1 MRKED
6 SGVALPL
13 WVVTLGAM
21 LVVLSMA
28 ALVVVFVRGF
38 DRGAAPDTPPLYDEG
53 MVVALYDRVNPA
65 VVTIETDLD
74 SVSRFGFVLPHGG
87 QGSGFL
93 VDTEGH
99 ILTNYHV
106 IHDAL
111 SVRVVLPSG
120 ETLNTKVVGRSP
132 ADDVALLKVDAGY
145 VAGIEPL
152 PLADSGAVE
161 PGEMAIAIGSPF
173 GLDNSISVGVVSG
186 IERSRPG
193 MLRRPITGMIQT
205 DATLNPGNSGGPLLN
220 ADGEV
225 MGINTS
231 IQLSFVSTEGVGFA
245 VPINTAK
252 DLMTRFL
259 ENELVKRPWLG
270 ISGTPL
276 TPTLAGYLGIGTTEG
291 VYVSSVGADSPAAEA
306 GLIAGGSDAFGV
318 LGTGGDVIKAVDGT
332 RVTSVDQMVEYF
344 NSLDPGDSI
353 TLTVYRDGETLEVDV
368 TLGEWPDG
376 A

>member
-1 MRKED
+1 MSKED

-21 LVVLSMA
+21 IVVLSMA

-111 SVRVVLPSG
+111 SVRVVLPNG
-120 ETLNTKVVGRSP
+120 DTLNTKVVGRSP
-132 ADDVALLKVDAGY
+132 ADDVALLKVDADY

-193 MLRRPITGMIQT
+193 CF
-205 DATLNPGNSGGPLLN
+205 GGQSQ
-220 ADGEV
+220 G
-225 MGINTS
+225 
-231 IQLSFVSTEGVGFA
+231 
-245 VPINTAK
+245 
-252 DLMTRFL
+252 
-259 ENELVKRPWLG
+259 
-270 ISGTPL
+270 
-276 TPTLAGYLGIGTTEG
+276 
-291 VYVSSVGADSPAAEA
+291 
-306 GLIAGGSDAFGV
+306 
-318 LGTGGDVIKAVDGT
+318 
-332 RVTSVDQMVEYF
+332 
-344 NSLDPGDSI
+344 
-353 TLTVYRDGETLEVDV
+353 
-368 TLGEWPDG
+368 
-376 A
+376 